1 MNLKYKQFDLYAIA
15 VGYVGGN
22 VKLGSAVTWRPNV
35 VGRYM
40 QGLPYTIDC
49 NMIFTHKVGLD
60 FGASYQVNSAIG
72 GIVGYDF
79 GNKFYVGYS
88 YTNAPTAQSQS
99 LLTVLYNRRQQN
111 KPTNPHQQ
119 QILASP

>member
-1 MNLKYKQFDLYAIA
+1 MNLFVENRGGY

-22 VKLGSAVTWRPNV
+22 IKLGSAVTWRPNV

-40 QGLPYTIDC
+40 KGLPYTIDC

-88 YTNAPTAQSQS
+88 YTFPLSNLNTVTIQS
-99 LLTVLYNRRQQN
+99 
-111 KPTNPHQQ
+111 HE
-119 QILASP
+119 LALRYKFNNSASRCQGPRFFN